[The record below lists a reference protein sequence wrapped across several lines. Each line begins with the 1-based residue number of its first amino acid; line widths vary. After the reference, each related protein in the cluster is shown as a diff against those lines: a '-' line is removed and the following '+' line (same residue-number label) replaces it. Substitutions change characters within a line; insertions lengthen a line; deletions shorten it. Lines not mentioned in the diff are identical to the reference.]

1 MDKNALEY
9 IKQQSEQF
17 SLEDFYLNN
26 DVVIKKNGLM
36 MINPDGVDGAMIVI
50 TPFQTISLPAPEEH
64 GEVAKRI
71 YRVLYDDFKDF
82 TFPRMWYKQ
91 ALEYGNVLIQVCLG
105 SYSPVWIPEHINDYQ
120 YSMLEQL
127 VSFIKEY
134 RLTEKELYY
143 KTNIDDKNLEDVM
156 EELKSRV
163 TDIPYQNQ
171 EHLLWEKKKQK

>member
-26 DVVIKKNGLM
+26 DAVIKKNGLIIM
-36 MINPDGVDGAMIVI
+36 NADGVDGAMIVI

-64 GEVAKRI
+64 GEVTKRI

-82 TFPRMWYKQ
+82 TFPRRWYKQ

-105 SYSPVWIPEHINDYQ
+105 SYTPVWIPEHINDYQ

-171 EHLLWEKKKQK
+171 EHLLWEKKRQK

>member
-1 MDKNALEY
+1 MVKTTLEY
-9 IKQQSEQF
+9 NNQQRDQF
-17 SLEDFYLNN
+17 SLQDFYLNN
-26 DVVIKKNGLM
+26 DAVIKKNGLIIM
-36 MINPDGVDGAMIVI
+36 NADGVDGAMIVI

-82 TFPRMWYKQ
+82 TFPRRWYKQ

-105 SYSPVWIPEHINDYQ
+105 SYTPVWIPEHINDYQ

-156 EELKSRV
+156 EKLKSRV

-171 EHLLWEKKKQK
+171 EHLLWEKKRQK

>member
-1 MDKNALEY
+1 
-9 IKQQSEQF
+9 
-17 SLEDFYLNN
+17 
-26 DVVIKKNGLM
+26 
-36 MINPDGVDGAMIVI
+36 MINPGGVDGAMIVI

-64 GEVAKRI
+64 GEVTKRI

-82 TFPRMWYKQ
+82 TFPDFLYENTDYKVWQEQ

-105 SYSPVWIPEHINDYQ
+105 SYTPVWIPEHINDYQ

-134 RLTEKELYY
+134 RLTERELYY

-171 EHLLWEKKKQK
+171 EHLLWEKKRQK